1 MKEFCFTVTKTG
13 YVNVEADS
21 FEDAEAKLQENF
33 GHLYVITDTGEELSM
48 GYETT
53 GEVEELQPLKCNPIE
68 SNPIIMNRKE
78 YELVYDALKNYHVYM
93 DKDQRL
99 LAEQILDDLY
109 YPREVKDRLD
119 TDKTGQEFREELDV
133 FDEIVADAE
142 EALANESGI
151 KSLNF
156 RQ

>member
-1 MKEFCFTVTKTG
+1 
-13 YVNVEADS
+13 
-21 FEDAEAKLQENF
+21 
-33 GHLYVITDTGEELSM
+33 
-48 GYETT
+48 
-53 GEVEELQPLKCNPIE
+53 
-68 SNPIIMNRKE
+68 MNRKE

-109 YPREVKDRLD
+109 CPRSVEDRLD
-119 TDKTGQEFREELDV
+119 TDKTGQEFREELD
-133 FDEIVADAE
+133 DLVADAE

-156 RQ
+156 RS

>member
-1 MKEFCFTVTKTG
+1 
-13 YVNVEADS
+13 
-21 FEDAEAKLQENF
+21 
-33 GHLYVITDTGEELSM
+33 
-48 GYETT
+48 
-53 GEVEELQPLKCNPIE
+53 
-68 SNPIIMNRKE
+68 MNRKE

-109 YPREVKDRLD
+109 YPREVEDRLD
-119 TDKTGQEFREELDV
+119 TDKTGQEFKEELDELV
-133 FDEIVADAE
+133 SDIDDEIFDEIVADAE

-156 RQ
+156 R

>member
-1 MKEFCFTVTKTG
+1 
-13 YVNVEADS
+13 
-21 FEDAEAKLQENF
+21 
-33 GHLYVITDTGEELSM
+33 
-48 GYETT
+48 
-53 GEVEELQPLKCNPIE
+53 
-68 SNPIIMNRKE
+68 MNRKE

-119 TDKTGQEFREELDV
+119 TDKTGQEFREELN
-133 FDEIVADAE
+133 ELVADAE
-142 EALANESGI
+142 EALANEPEINGV

-156 RQ
+156 R